1 MTTPAFQHNT
11 QVSERSPANGPARA

>member
-1 MTTPAFQHNT
+1 VTTPAFQHNT